1 MLLEAEIGKGGGLAA
16 EPDRNPFV
24 VGDNGKPVFPNQLL
38 QAGHFVRFAADVDLP
53 VIDSSP
59 IEILTQRFAVRATIC
74 GEDENGI

>member
-16 EPDRNPFV
+16 EPDRNAFV
-24 VGDNGKPVFPNQLL
+24 VGDDRKAVLPDQILQMGLL
-38 QAGHFVRFAADVDLP
+38 VRFTADVDLP

-59 IEILTQRFAVRATIC
+59 VEILTQRFAVRATIG